1 LKNIFL
7 TAFLL
12 FFGLSVFA
20 QKQNE
25 VRLYGGLTTSD
36 LTRHKELVGAGSV
49 DMENTYE
56 FGFRYLLRITEILA
70 IETGLNYWRGDVNI
84 APAPYPGLDLP
95 SRSEKLQITSIP
107 IYANFTFLDY
117 FFLNGGPVMDFQASD
132 NTIDDQS
139 GIGIGV
145 GIGGKYAFRNF
156 SIYIN
161 PNIRRYAVIPFEE
174 ENNHQKLTSLGVEL
188 GIGYQF

>member
-1 LKNIFL
+1 MKNIFL

-36 LTRHKELVGAGSV
+36 LTRHKDLDGAGSV

-56 FGFRYLLRITEILA
+56 FGFRYLLRITKSLA
-70 IETGLNYWRGDVNI
+70 IETGLSYWRGDVNI
-84 APAPYPGLDLP
+84 DPAPYPGLDLP

-117 FFLNGGPVMDFQASD
+117 FFINGGPVMDFQASD

-145 GIGGKYAFRNF
+145 GIGGKYAFNNF

-174 ENNHQKLTSLGVEL
+174 ENNHQKLTSLGVQL

>member
-84 APAPYPGLDLP
+84 APAPYPGLDLS

-174 ENNHQKLTSLGVEL
+174 ENNHQKLTSLGVQL